1 MGRKRPGGV
10 VDLSSSG
17 DSETGGSEDIQC
29 SQLSYMDYDSY
40 ESLFDTQLVG
50 EVSYL
55 FVII

>member
-1 MGRKRPGGV
+1 MGRKRPSGV
-10 VDLSSSG
+10 VDLICSG

-29 SQLSYMDYDSY
+29 SQLPYMDYDSY
-40 ESLFDTQLVG
+40 ESHSDTQLVG